1 MACFHPLARRCFPK
15 TRSLRPRSR
24 LLTGL
29 LNMGSQSSHHQS
41 LQLPREEQKSPT
53 KGRNGVSWNIKSW
66 QSGFKYHLCPTHTCD
81 LQDSRGVN
89 VVTYLWDNIWRD
101 IKKSATVRPLPKYS
115 SLGNYFMYADIDTS
129 EIPANRVRSCG
140 LITSAET
147 SLKKVRKASQFMI
160 YHLRMNSVTGLIDS
174 NEKTVF

>member
-1 MACFHPLARRCFPK
+1 MFALRRYFINPGAYYSSAIVLTTLFLPFGMMQLLENVMHVRRAC
-15 TRSLRPRSR
+15 
-24 LLTGL
+24 
-29 LNMGSQSSHHQS
+29 
-41 LQLPREEQKSPT
+41 
-53 KGRNGVSWNIKSW
+53 VYSW
-66 QSGFKYHLCPTHTCD
+66 GT
-81 LQDSRGVN
+81 
-89 VVTYLWDNIWRD
+89 
-101 IKKSATVRPLPKYS
+101 KYS

-174 NEKTVF
+174 KEKIVF